1 MQESL
6 YYKYKEDFSDKISKM
21 FEKIDELEKEIK
33 NINTVEPLSLD
44 IGRLMLTCIINS
56 YMICSW
62 AGGKDYA
69 KGLSDSTVFQEGS
82 SAS

>member
-33 NINTVEPLSLD
+33 NIKKIEPLSLD

-56 YMICSW
+56 YMIYFW
-62 AGGKDYA
+62 AGGNNYA
-69 KGLSDSTVFQEGS
+69 QRLSHSTVL
-82 SAS
+82 